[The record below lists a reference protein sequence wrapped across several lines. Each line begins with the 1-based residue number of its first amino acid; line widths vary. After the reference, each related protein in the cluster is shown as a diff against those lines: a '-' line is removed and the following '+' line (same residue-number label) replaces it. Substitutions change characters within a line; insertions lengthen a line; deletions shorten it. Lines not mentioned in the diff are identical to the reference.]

1 MEQLSFEDYWNT
13 LEESFKD
20 AFQSFCN
27 SLEPDI
33 YTEEY
38 YDDKYDFSNEQEIM
52 DEFDLD
58 DYNYYCIDSYSC
70 PIEPA
75 YVDYVDSNIPGWVYD
90 DDVLYDVFEGDP
102 DNYWNIE

>member
-20 AFQSFCN
+20 AFQGFCN
-27 SLEPDI
+27 SLEYDV
-33 YTEEY
+33 YFEECY
-38 YDDKYDFSNEQEIM
+38 EDKYDFSNEQEII
-52 DEFDLD
+52 DELDFDINNSSYVSL
-58 DYNYYCIDSYSC
+58 YNFNV
-70 PIEPA
+70 EP
-75 YVDYVDSNIPGWVYD
+75 VYVDSNIPGWVYD